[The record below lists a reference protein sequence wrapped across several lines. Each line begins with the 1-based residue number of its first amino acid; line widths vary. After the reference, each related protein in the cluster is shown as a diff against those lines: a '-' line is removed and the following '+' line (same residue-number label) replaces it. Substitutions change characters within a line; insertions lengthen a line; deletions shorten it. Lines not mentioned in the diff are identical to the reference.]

1 MSERRWQKNFTLPK
15 EQLDTVIEMY
25 ENKITINQICKEMG
39 LTYNKVHNNLR
50 LAGKVKQLQPRVLHF
65 EKNGYFDVDSFT
77 KYYSY

>member
-1 MSERRWQKNFTLPK
+1 MEQRRWQKNFTLSPDLLNK
-15 EQLDTVIEMY
+15 VIEMY
-25 ENKITINQICKEMG
+25 DNKITINQICKELG

-50 LAGKVKQLQPRVLHF
+50 LAGKVKTLQPRVLHF